1 MERLRKGYECGIC
14 MCVCAVCVILGWQT
28 STDEPNQRCNGK
40 IRFRSGLMAH
50 SVILSSAHFLTSCF
64 LTLLRLPGD
73 PVVCGP
79 VGFLSL
85 VWPTGKCQQSM
96 SPLSTPM
103 YLALHQAGWGL
114 LHQRGDSGSEDLL
127 SLQWSSPSLPKHN
140 DNTFP
145 CPLRS
150 VPHYFLW
157 VFSQGDWQE
166 ALGWLFTSDI
176 LLILLKT
183 FLKMMAFHVFR
194 DQSGP
199 LT

>member
-1 MERLRKGYECGIC
+1 MSVEY
-14 MCVCAVCVILGWQT
+14 VCVYVLYVLSWAGRQAQMNPT
-28 STDEPNQRCNGK
+28 RGATG
-40 IRFRSGLMAH
+40 RSGSGLA
-50 SVILSSAHFLTSCF
+50 SWPTVSFFPLPISWPPACSP
-64 LTLLRLPGD
+64 LLRLPGD

-96 SPLSTPM
+96 SPLSTPT

-127 SLQWSSPSLPKHN
+127 SLQWSSPSLPKRN